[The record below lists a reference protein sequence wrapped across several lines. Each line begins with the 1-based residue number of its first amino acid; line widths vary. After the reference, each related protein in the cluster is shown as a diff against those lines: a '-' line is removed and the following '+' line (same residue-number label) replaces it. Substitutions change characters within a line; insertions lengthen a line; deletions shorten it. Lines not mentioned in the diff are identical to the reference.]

1 MWDCRPVAISS
12 QPLSLPKR
20 LQWAGYGLAITMLPI
35 LIGGIIGR
43 YFMHLNFF
51 TLMGVLSGGN
61 TNPPALAYAN
71 ELTSTDVPSIGY
83 TIVYPLAMI
92 LRIIIIQVL
101 IMSIV

>member
-1 MWDCRPVAISS
+1 
-12 QPLSLPKR
+12 
-20 LQWAGYGLAITMLPI
+20 
-35 LIGGIIGR
+35 
-43 YFMHLNFF
+43 MHLNFF